1 MFQHVTHSIAMGN
14 AIEEL
19 KKAAEYVTAAIDN
32 DGIEKALQYYRL
44 ID

>member
-1 MFQHVTHSIAMGN
+1 MGN